1 MSSTVFR
8 SVAAGLSAM
17 VVAGAITLRASLHP
31 TSPNLHPTSPN
42 LSQAKPVD
50 APALYKLHCQMC
62 HGANGNAPM
71 PEMAF
76 VERDWKHGT
85 SSADMAKIITG
96 GVEGTPMMPFR
107 NKLTPEQ
114 ISALAKLVR
123 SFDKRLK
130 PEKS

>member
-1 MSSTVFR
+1 MSSTLFR
-8 SVAAGLSAM
+8 SVAAGLSVI
-17 VVAGAITLRASLHP
+17 VVAGAITLRASFHP
-31 TSPNLHPTSPN
+31 TSPNLP
-42 LSQAKPVD
+42 QAKPPD
-50 APALYKLHCQMC
+50 ALARYKLHCQMC

-85 SSADMAKIITG
+85 SSADMAKIITN
-96 GVEGTPMMPFR
+96 GVAGTPMMPFK
-107 NKLTPEQ
+107 NKLKPEQ
-114 ISALAKLVR
+114 ITALAKLVR